1 LYAEQRNFPS
11 GAPTIAGNLLETT
24 VTGLEPHKREAMH
37 EEHVATLD
45 HLALLAQ
52 AIRAPRTF
60 RNASDTR
67 FKALLRNLVTNLE
80 GNVEDHFRFEEVHL
94 FPALRKAGHA
104 ELTDTLLLEHAELR
118 TAGRSLLDQL
128 DAALEKDLSD
138 ETWSGIG
145 LLAMALIEK
154 QRAHMQREESEM
166 VPALRA
172 AQDGVGSL

>member
-1 LYAEQRNFPS
+1 MFAEQRNFPS
-11 GAPTIAGNLLETT
+11 GGPTIADSFLETP
-24 VTGLEPHKREAMH
+24 VTGLKPHKLAAMH

-60 RNASDTR
+60 RSASDPR
-67 FKALLRNLVTNLE
+67 FKALLRTLVMDLE
-80 GNVEDHFRFEEVHL
+80 GNVADHFRFEEAHL

-118 TAGRSLLDQL
+118 TAGRSLLDQV
-128 DAALEKDLSD
+128 DTTLEKDLSD

-145 LLAMALIEK
+145 LLAMTLIEK